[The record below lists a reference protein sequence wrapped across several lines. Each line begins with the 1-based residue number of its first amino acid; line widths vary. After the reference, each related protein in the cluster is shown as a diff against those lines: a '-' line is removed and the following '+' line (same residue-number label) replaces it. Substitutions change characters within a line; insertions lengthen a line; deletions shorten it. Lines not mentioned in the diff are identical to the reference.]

1 MYKVENISKFFGELK
16 VLDGISLDFP
26 EGKTTCILG
35 PSGCGKTTLLN
46 ILAGFIPVDSGKLY
60 GFNVDKS
67 YIFQED
73 RLIPWKTVKDNLE
86 LVLKGK
92 IDKRKIQELI
102 DFYLK
107 ISNLDEY
114 KNYYP
119 HKLSGGMRQRINI
132 LRAFMYPS
140 KLILMDEPF
149 KSLDINT
156 KMVLMDFFKDLRKRD
171 SKTCI
176 MVTHDIDEAVELS
189 HRIVIFSQKPTKVIK
204 VMDVENY
211 GERANLIDEI
221 NDEFKKMGW

>member
-1 MYKVENISKFFGELK
+1 M
-16 VLDGISLDFP
+16 LDGISLDFP

-92 IDKRKIQELI
+92 MDKRKIQELI

>member
-86 LVLKGK
+86 FVLKGK

>member
-86 LVLKGK
+86 FVLKGK
-92 IDKRKIQELI
+92 MDKRKIQELI

>member
-92 IDKRKIQELI
+92 MDKRKIQELI